1 MAPPPSPVVVV
12 TGASA
17 GVGRATVRAFA
28 HAGASVGLIARDHE
42 GLEAAAEEA
51 RGSGVRAVTVS
62 IDVADAE
69 AVERAAGIFEEELG
83 PIDTWVNN
91 AMTSVFSPVHELDA
105 AEVKR
110 VTEVTYLGS
119 VNGILAALAR
129 MRPRNAGTI
138 VQVGSAL
145 AYRGIPLQAAYCGS
159 KHAIRGFVDSLRCE
173 LVHDHL
179 DVKVTTVHLPAIN
192 TPQFGWVRNR
202 LPDHPQPVP
211 PIFQPEVAARAI
223 VWAAS
228 HPRREVHVGLPTV
241 GTIWADKLVPGLV
254 DRYLARTGYDS
265 QQVDLPG
272 GEDRPDN
279 LWAPVPGDHGAHGIF
294 DDQARSS
301 SPQLSFTT
309 HRRVAGGVAAA
320 AVVAGLG
327 VLGARR

>member
-1 MAPPPSPVVVV
+1 MADPVVVI

-28 HAGASVGLIARDHE
+28 RAGSAVGLIARDHE

-51 RGSGVRAVTVS
+51 RGSGVRAVTAS

-69 AVERAAGIFEEELG
+69 AVDRAAATFEEELG
-83 PIDTWVNN
+83 PIGVWVNN
-91 AMTSVFSPVHELDA
+91 AMTSVFSPVHEIEA
-105 AEVKR
+105 SEVKR

-173 LVHDHL
+173 LAHDRL
-179 DVKVTTVHLPAIN
+179 AVKVTTVHLPAVN
-192 TPQFGWVRNR
+192 TPQFGWVRSR
-202 LPDHPQPVP
+202 LPEHPQPVP
-211 PIFQPEVAARAI
+211 PIYQPEVAARAI
-223 VWAAS
+223 LWASA

-241 GTIWADKLVPGLV
+241 GTIWADKVVPGLL

-265 QQVDLPG
+265 QQLDLPTEG
-272 GEDRPDN
+272 DRPDN

-294 DDQARSS
+294 DEQARGS
-301 SPQLSFTT
+301 SPQLTFTT
-309 HRRVAGGVAAA
+309 HRRLAGGVAAA
-320 AVVAGLG
+320 AVAALG
-327 VLGARR
+327 FLGARR